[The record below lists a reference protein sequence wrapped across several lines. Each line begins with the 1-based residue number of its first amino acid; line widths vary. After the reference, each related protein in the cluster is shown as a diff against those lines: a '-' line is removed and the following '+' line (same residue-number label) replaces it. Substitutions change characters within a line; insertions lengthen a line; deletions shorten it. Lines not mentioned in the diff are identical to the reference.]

1 MGKSV
6 AVLLVLIFL
15 VAPCVIAATPVSA
28 ASTVENSW
36 AEMAPMHQARAGLG
50 VVAVNGKVYAIGGST
65 ASGSYPPD
73 MLFGG
78 FVGTNEE
85 YDPETDTWTYRAS
98 MPTPR
103 AYFAIAAYKNK
114 IYCIGGAVGFTVDQW
129 GIFYSYIASGAN
141 EVYDTVTDTWE
152 TKASLPDEGGKFQAH
167 VVNGKIYVMRGSYSY
182 VYDPTR
188 DSWAPTERM
197 PPPYPESSLVSAV
210 VDDKIIVTGE
220 FSTGL
225 GSSEQKILIYD
236 TKNASWS
243 EGTSGPTVVVEGAAA
258 ATTGMKAPQKVYVL
272 GLMVEAL
279 TPTMVNQ
286 VYDPKADAWATAAVM
301 PTKRSDFG
309 VVVVND
315 ILYAIGGYR
324 RSSRYVTPVAV
335 NERYTPIGYG
345 VPPEIKVVSP
355 VNNIYNES
363 SVSLVFTVDK
373 PVNWMGYSLDGQD
386 NITIAGNATLSGL
399 SNGSHNVTV
408 CAKGT
413 FGNEGASETIIFNV
427 EVLEPFPVVP
437 IAIASIT
444 AIVLVGASLLVYFKK
459 RHR

>member
-1 MGKSV
+1 MSKSSI
-6 AVLLVLIFL
+6 ALLLTLVFL
-15 VAPCVIAATPVSA
+15 TASCLVVVKPVFSSATIAEDTWSA
-28 ASTVENSW
+28 K
-36 AEMAPMHQARAGLG
+36 APMHQARAGLG
-50 VVAVNGKVYAIGGST
+50 VAAVNGKIYAIGGTT
-65 ASGSYPPD
+65 ASGPYPPD
-73 MLFGG
+73 AYAGG

-114 IYCIGGAVGFTVDQW
+114 IYCIGGAVGFSVDERT
-129 GIFYSYIASGAN
+129 GFYSYIASGAN

-188 DSWAPTERM
+188 DSWVPTERM

-258 ATTGMKAPQKVYVL
+258 ATTGVKAPQKVYVL
-272 GLMVEAL
+272 GLKVDAL
-279 TPTMVNQ
+279 YPTVVNQ
-286 VYDPKADAWATAAVM
+286 VYDPKADAWATATVM
-301 PTKRSDFG
+301 PTNRSDFG

-324 RSSRYVTPVAV
+324 RSSSYVTPVSV

-345 VPPEIKVVSP
+345 VPPEIKGVSP
-355 VNNIYNES
+355 VNQTYNES

-373 PVNWMGYSLDGQD
+373 PVNWTGYSLDGKQ
-386 NITIAGNATLSGL
+386 NVTVAGNTTLTGLSSGL
-399 SNGSHNVTV
+399 HNVTV
-408 CAKGT
+408 YANDT
-413 FGNEGASETIIFNV
+413 YGNMGASETVIFTIS
-427 EVLEPFPVVP
+427 EPFPTALVAAASGAS
-437 IAIASIT
+437 IAI
-444 AIVLVGASLLVYFKK
+444 IVVGLLVYFKK
-459 RHR
+459 RNR